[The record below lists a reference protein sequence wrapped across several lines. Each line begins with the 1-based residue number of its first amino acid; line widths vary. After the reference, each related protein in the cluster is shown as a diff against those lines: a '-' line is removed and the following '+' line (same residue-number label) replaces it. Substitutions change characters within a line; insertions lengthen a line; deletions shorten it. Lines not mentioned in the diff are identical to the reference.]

1 MEIKAEMAGTV
12 MALNFNPG
20 DTVSLGDELL
30 VLESMKMEMP
40 FLSPVAGTVASVSV
54 ADGDVVEAGQLLM
67 TIA

>member
-1 MEIKAEMAGTV
+1 MEIRSEMAGTV
-12 MALNFNPG
+12 IALNFGPG

-40 FLSPVAGTVASVSV
+40 FLAPVAGTVASISV
-54 ADGDVVEAGQLLM
+54 ADGDVVEAGQILM